1 MFKRDKSYNANI
13 QGWLLTKSDRIN
25 KRIEKFSQS
34 VKKHNNLIAVKDF
47 LEYNKAIQ
55 IMIAQELTYQ
65 KYEEEKEEEKCKSF
79 TFSLEKQK
87 TGKK

>member
-1 MFKRDKSYNANI
+1 MFKRDKSYNANV

-34 VKKHNNLIAVKDF
+34 VKLHNNLIAREDF

-65 KYEEEKEEEKCKSF
+65 KYQEETEN
-79 TFSLEKQK
+79 
-87 TGKK
+87 KKWLF